1 MLTVKPAKS
10 MKGTWQLPPSP
21 DLFVLAT
28 ILSLCSRRAIQ
39 VAPFTDTPM
48 IRQWIDTLKGLA
60 QFEQVEGA
68 WKITPVTEDP
78 SQFINISTPFIPYRD
93 LVIFSLLGMGKTIAF
108 SFISNKRLESWK
120 ERAKRYGI
128 EIGID
133 SYDGKPGFSIINRP
147 DEFAISKLHNENDL
161 SLLLGLASGLNGTL
175 SFLISFP
182 FSNPL
187 RTIASIY
194 GFDITVKSTIEKEN
208 DPMARR
214 IKLLQKKPVVS
225 NGMQYLFSADFHRKE
240 ADSAVIPVTLPGDEI
255 LSAILLTAR
264 CLIQKGSFVLGNIPL
279 ETWSAPV
286 LNFIRKMGTKV
297 TAQETGRTSFG
308 STGLLTT
315 QKIELTGRKIDCKPL
330 SSYEHF
336 LPPLVILAAFAQ
348 GQSVFRG
355 LEDLRN
361 DEPDGID
368 LLESCI
374 RRLGARH
381 GEMPDG
387 IVTEGGKDFDG
398 FDFDTP
404 FSAEL
409 SAAFAI
415 AGLHCVGTTTI
426 NDEYLLQRWPD
437 FETILSTLFESRS

>member
-28 ILSLCSRRAIQ
+28 ILSLSSRRAIQ
-39 VAPFTDTPM
+39 ISPFTDTPL
-48 IRQWIDTLKGLA
+48 IHQWIDALKGLA
-60 QFEQVEGA
+60 QFEQVENA
-68 WKITPVTEDP
+68 WKISPVLDDP
-78 SQFINISTPFIPYRD
+78 SQFIHISTPVIPYRE
-93 LVIFSLLGMGKTIAF
+93 LVIFALLGMGKTIAF
-108 SFISNKRLESWK
+108 SSISNKRLESWK
-120 ERAKRYGI
+120 VRAKRYGI
-128 EIGID
+128 DLSIE
-133 SYDGKPGFSIINRP
+133 SFDGKPGLSIINRP
-147 DEFAISKLHNENDL
+147 DEFAMDRLHNENDL
-161 SLLLGLASGLNGTL
+161 SLLLGLAAGLNGTL

-182 FSNPL
+182 FSSPL
-187 RTIASIY
+187 RTISSIF
-194 GFDITVKSTIEKEN
+194 GFDILVKSTVEKET

-214 IKLLQKKPVVS
+214 IKLLQKKPAVS
-225 NGMQYLFSADFHRKE
+225 NGIQYLFSADFHRKE
-240 ADSAVIPVTLPGDEI
+240 GDSAVIPVTLPGDEI

-297 TAQETGRTSFG
+297 TAQESGRTSFG
-308 STGLLTT
+308 SIGLLSM
-315 QKIELTGRKIDCKPL
+315 QKIELTGRKLDCKPL
-330 SSYEHF
+330 SSYEPY
-336 LPPLVILAAFAQ
+336 LPPLIILAAFAQ

-355 LEDLRN
+355 LDDLRN
-361 DEPDGID
+361 DDPDGID

-387 IVTEGGKDFDG
+387 IVMEGGKDFDG
-398 FDFDTP
+398 FDFESA
-404 FSAEL
+404 FYAEL

-415 AGLHCVGTTTI
+415 AGLHCVGTTAI
-426 NDEYLLQRWPD
+426 NDEHILQRWPD
-437 FETILSTLFESRS
+437 FETILTTLFEPRS